1 LYLFR
6 NLLGKKIVQI
16 VRLQFHQTRRNEDA
30 MTRLPLY
37 QVDAFT
43 ATRFRG
49 NPAAVVPL
57 EAWFPDD
64 VLQAVAAEN
73 NLSETAF
80 IVPGTPDDGAPRYHL
95 RWFTPAVEVDLCGHA
110 TLATAYVLAT
120 CLGVAAGRIV
130 FESRSGPLPVTR
142 EDDVF
147 TLDFPAQLPEPVADA
162 TAVAAALKAT
172 PPAVL
177 KGGPFLVAVFDDE
190 DNVAGLSPDMAQVA
204 ALSGAIGLI
213 ATAPGR
219 EVDFVSR
226 FFAPQAGIP
235 EDPVT
240 GSAHTVLTP
249 YWAERLGRARL
260 NARQISA
267 RGGDLLCTAAG
278 DRVHIGGRCAL
289 YLEGHIHL

>member
-1 LYLFR
+1 
-6 NLLGKKIVQI
+6 
-16 VRLQFHQTRRNEDA
+16 
-30 MTRLPLY
+30 MSRLPLY

-57 EAWFPDD
+57 DAWPSDE
-64 VLQAVAAEN
+64 VLQEVAAEN

-80 IVPGTPDDGAPRYHL
+80 FVPTGEGGEAPRYHL

-120 CLGVAAGRIV
+120 CLGVGAERIV
-130 FESRSGPLPVTR
+130 FDSRGGVLSVTR
-142 EDDVF
+142 AGDVF
-147 TLDFPAQLPEPVADA
+147 TLDFPAQPPEPVTD
-162 TAVAAALKAT
+162 TGPVAAALKAA
-172 PPAVL
+172 PSAVL
-177 KGGPFLVAVFDDE
+177 KGGPFLVAVFDDA
-190 DNVAGLSPDMAQVA
+190 DNVAGLSPDMAQTA
-204 ALSGAIGLI
+204 ALSDAIGII

-235 EDPVT
+235 DDPVT

-249 YWAERLGRARL
+249 YWAGRLRRAEL
-260 NARQISA
+260 SARQISA
-267 RGGDLLCTAAG
+267 RGGDLLCTDAG
-278 DRVHIGGRCAL
+278 ERVHIGGRCAL
-289 YLEGHIHL
+289 YLEGRIHL